1 MFRNI
6 FITTIFIST
15 TVFLVLMGLEERE
28 EGRVQRDLLTNSNSD
43 IESNSFEN
51 QHLQNSQKTIES
63 NISNSVQSAASQN
76 ILTSSAVYTQQ
87 VRDIRAKFREREELK
102 YRERKIISEVI
113 KSEKQLINR
122 SEEMRERE
130 RLDRVQQERI
140 WRERMLD
147 RIHSKQE

>member
-1 MFRNI
+1 
-6 FITTIFIST
+6 
-15 TVFLVLMGLEERE
+15 MGLEERE